1 MYHATGATQQIF
13 HHQQP
18 QRPNKFG
25 YLTQQEQHRKFPSL
39 KQQEQ
44 RSKFSTINTLI
55 GPTNLAT

>member
-25 YLTQQEQHRKFPSL
+25 YLTQQEQ
-39 KQQEQ
+39 
-44 RSKFSTINTLI
+44 RSKFSTINNRTVQQVWR
-55 GPTNLAT
+55 PDATGAA